1 MVILEI
7 RVLVGFYLIETL
19 NGGSFLEKN
28 PENLSCDFQFPNT
41 QGAGV
46 SYRNFLKKVYERASH
61 RIVWPKI

>member
-46 SYRNFLKKVYERASH
+46 SYRNF
-61 RIVWPKI
+61 